1 MGWDNPPVP
10 WREFERRLSWGK
22 AGDGSGEGEGA
33 EGHKGDK
40 GDKGSL
46 ARRRIE
52 PALAEEVIPWAE
64 LHCHS
69 SYSFL
74 DGASDPDSLIKA
86 AAALGLSA
94 IAITDHDGMYGVPQ
108 FAQAATRFRMRE
120 AAVDRTGDGQAVGD
134 GDSDGG
140 YGARDVRTV
149 FGAELSLTRGLGR
162 TGVPDPE
169 GNHLLV
175 LARDPDGYRRLCQVI
190 SAAQLAGGEK
200 GRPDYDLDELARAHG
215 GHWVV
220 LTGCRKSAVPAALAS
235 GGASGGR
242 PGAER
247 ALRALTDMF
256 GRENVMVELIGHDQ
270 PADDER
276 NDALFE
282 LAKGFGL
289 DVVATNNVHYATPAD
304 ARLAQVLAAIRA
316 RSSLDEM
323 DGWLAASS
331 SAYLRSGK
339 EMMRRLRRYPG
350 VFERTVELGRQCA
363 FDFKVIAPKLPD
375 FAVPE
380 GETEMSHLR
389 KLVAEKAP
397 DRYGDPGAER
407 IPGAYRQISHELDVI
422 EQLGFAGYFLIV
434 HDIVRFCDE
443 KGLACQGR
451 GSAANSAVC
460 YALGITSVDPVQH
473 GLLFE
478 RFLSTGRD
486 GPPDIDL
493 DIEHHRRED
502 AIQYV
507 YDTYGR
513 DRAAQVANVIAYRP
527 RMAIRD
533 AGRALGYSPEQQNAW
548 SKQVGPRQYKAG
560 QPVPPDAG
568 VPDQVLELAE
578 RMQRLPRHLGI
589 HSGGMVICDRPVG
602 EVCPVEWARMPNR
615 SVLQWDKDDC
625 AYAGLVKFDLLGL
638 GMLTALRDCFELV
651 AEHHGVRWGLHSI
664 PQEDPGVYEML
675 CAADTVGV
683 FQVESRAQM
692 ATLPR
697 LRPREFYDLVVE
709 VALIRPGPIQGGSV
723 HPYMRR
729 RHGDEPPYLP
739 HPLMEQALGKTL
751 GVPLFQE
758 QMMQIAIDCAG
769 FSPSEADRLRQ
780 AMSSKRAPERIEE
793 LHSRLLDG
801 MGERGIPLD
810 VAQDIYEKI
819 LAFSNYGFP
828 ESHAISFAYLVYA
841 SAWLKCYYPAAFSAA
856 LLRAQPMGFYS
867 PASLISDVRRH
878 GVEIR
883 GVDVNASGVL
893 ATLEPRF
900 TVKDLPGPVA
910 RGEEL
915 SPGAGVEGAG
925 AEGAGAEADVPAGG
939 KPVPQQ
945 PAIRVGLAEVR
956 NLGKNPAAA
965 IVAGQPYADLEDF
978 ARRTSLSRQAL
989 EALATAGAFGC
1000 FGLSRRAA
1008 LWAAGAAAS
1017 VRGGHLPGTTIG
1029 MKAPPLEE
1037 MSPAEVTFADMWAT
1051 GTYGAVH
1058 PIEHIRPMLAEHG
1071 VMHAAGLVDAA
1082 NGAIIS
1088 VGGLVTHRQQPGTA
1102 RGVVFLSLEDETGMA
1117 NIICPPDVWQRH
1129 RRIGVTASALVITGR
1144 VERLDGAVSLLA
1156 TSLRKLRVVAAA
1168 RSRDFR

>member
-1 MGWDNPPVP
+1 MGWNNPPVP
-10 WREFERRLSWGK
+10 WREFERRLSWRTPDD
-22 AGDGSGEGEGA
+22 DGQSQVA
-33 EGHKGDK
+33 K
-40 GDKGSL
+40 
-46 ARRRIE
+46 RRIE
-52 PALAEEVIPWAE
+52 PGQPGQLEQLEQLEQPEQQVQLEQPGQRVPWAE

-69 SYSFL
+69 SFSFL
-74 DGASDPDSLIKA
+74 DGASDPERLITV
-86 AAALGLSA
+86 AAALGLTA

-108 FAQAATRFRMRE
+108 FAQAATRWNAKAAE
-120 AAVDRTGDGQAVGD
+120 AA
-134 GDSDGG
+134 
-140 YGARDVRTV
+140 GAAEAGSAAGAAGVATV
-149 FGAELSLTRGLGR
+149 FGAELGLTRGVGR
-162 TGVPDPE
+162 TGVPDPQ
-169 GNHLLV
+169 GQHLLV

-190 SAAQLAGGEK
+190 SAAHLAGGEK
-200 GRPDYDLDELARAHG
+200 GRPAYDVDELARAHG
-215 GHWVV
+215 GHWVI
-220 LTGCRKSAVPAALAS
+220 LTGCRKGAVPAAITEDT
-235 GGASGGR
+235 GGAAAMTAAA
-242 PGAER
+242 AE
-247 ALRALTDMF
+247 LGALTDMF
-256 GRENVMVELIGHDQ
+256 GRDNVMVELIGHDQ

-276 NDALFE
+276 NDTL
-282 LAKGFGL
+282 FGL
-289 DVVATNNVHYATPAD
+289 ANRMGVGVIATNNVHYATPAD
-304 ARLAQVLAAIRA
+304 ARLAQALAAIRA
-316 RSSLDEM
+316 RSSLEEM
-323 DGWLAASS
+323 DGWLAASN
-331 SAYLRSGK
+331 SAYLRSGE
-339 EMMRRLRRYPG
+339 EMAHRLRRYPG
-350 VFERTVELGRQCA
+350 VLERTVELGRQCA

-375 FAVPE
+375 FQVPE
-380 GETEMSHLR
+380 NETEMSYLR
-389 KLVAEKAP
+389 KLVAKKAP
-397 DRYGDPGAER
+397 ERYGDPGAER
-407 IPGAYRQISHELDVI
+407 VPGAYRQISHELDVI
-422 EQLGFAGYFLIV
+422 EKLGFAGYFLIV
-434 HDIVRFCDE
+434 HDIVAFCSSA
-443 KGLACQGR
+443 GLACQGR

-460 YALGITSVDPVQH
+460 YALGITSVDPVNH

-502 AIQYV
+502 VIQYV
-507 YDTYGR
+507 YDKYGR

-533 AGRALGYSPEQQNAW
+533 AGRALGYSPEQQNEW

-568 VPDQVLELAE
+568 VPEPVIALAE

-589 HSGGMVICDRPVG
+589 HSGGMVICDRPVA

-625 AYAGLVKFDLLGL
+625 AFAGLVKFDLLGL

-651 AEHHGVRWGLHSI
+651 AKHHGVRWDLHSI
-664 PQEDPGVYEML
+664 PQEDKGVYDML
-675 CAADTVGV
+675 CGADTVGV

-769 FSPSEADRLRQ
+769 FSPAEADRLRQ

-793 LHSRLLDG
+793 LHSRLIEG
-801 MGERGIPLD
+801 MAEREIPLD
-810 VAQDIYEKI
+810 VAEDIYEKI

-841 SAWLKCYYPAAFSAA
+841 SAWLKCYYPAAFTAA

-878 GVEIR
+878 GIEVR
-883 GVDVNASGVL
+883 GVDINASGVL
-893 ATLEPRF
+893 ATLEDNSL
-900 TVKDLPGPVA
+900 VIQ
-910 RGEEL
+910 
-915 SPGAGVEGAG
+915 
-925 AEGAGAEADVPAGG
+925 ADDPPSDGQPA
-939 KPVPQQ
+939 PNQ

-956 NLGKNPAAA
+956 NLGKDAAAA
-965 IVAGQPYADLEDF
+965 IVAGQPYANLEDF
-978 ARRTSLSRQAL
+978 GRRTALPRQAL

-1000 FGLSRRAA
+1000 FGLSRREA
-1008 LWAAGAAAS
+1008 LWAAGAAATI
-1017 VRGGHLPGTTIG
+1017 RAGHLPGTTIG
-1029 MKAPPLEE
+1029 MTAPSLTE
-1037 MSPAEVTFADMWAT
+1037 MTPAEETFADMWAT

-1058 PIEHIRPMLAEHG
+1058 PIEHIRPVLVEHA
-1071 VMHAAGLVDAA
+1071 VIPAADLVNAVD
-1082 NGAIIS
+1082 GAVVS

-1117 NIICPPDVWQRH
+1117 NVICPPDVWQRH
-1129 RRIGVTASALVITGR
+1129 RKIGVNASALVVTGR

-1156 TSLRKLRVVAAA
+1156 TGLRKLRVVAAA